1 MTTIQIHVCAVQEFH
16 ACFLIIV
23 YRLLGKARISL
34 EELVEGKNK
43 KKEFNVDLNDGNNR
57 PTEVTIK
64 TL

>member
-1 MTTIQIHVCAVQEFH
+1 MTTVLIHVCAVQEFH
-16 ACFLIIV
+16 VCLLIIF